1 MLKQRGS
8 TREYMQRFLMLLL
21 DIPMMP
27 EELRIEFFLGNDE
40 EEIKEGIN
48 SFEII
53 NCLQPIQ
60 RQSEKSLVYVEVE
73 ADEETVAE
81 MVDSGATSNFISL
94 EEVQRIGL
102 KVEPTKTRFKAAD
115 SSTQSLIGE

>member
-1 MLKQRGS
+1 MVAGKERRC
-8 TREYMQRFLMLLL
+8 TRDVGRLQDLPQAILQTLNS
-21 DIPMMP
+21 I
-27 EELRIEFFLGNDE
+27 GNDE